1 MQTKPLEKALAS
13 TSLRGGFF
21 SRFPKSGSPSQIKT
35 GILVIIISVTNRDLI
50 KDCIILPPSM
60 YRPLQFSF

>member
-1 MQTKPLEKALAS
+1 MQTKPLGNALGS

-21 SRFPKSGSPSQIKT
+21 SRFPKVAVLLRLR
-35 GILVIIISVTNRDLI
+35 LVFGVNHIRTNRDLI
-50 KDCIILPPSM
+50 KDCIILPSSM